1 MAIPINAIRPYR
13 HLVRYAEWAYD
24 NNNGTRFRSHLQDN
38 ELKGAPLHARK
49 LQSNTSGSHNH
60 VHLGIRHGNTLVMA
74 FRGTDVPTNLENFA
88 QSERWVGLAVNLLT
102 DICYGLREPSWI
114 TGENVLVH
122 DGFLRDFD
130 RLESNLSH
138 RIDSLFNGQSLNG
151 IEVCG
156 HSLGGALATLC
167 ALWCS
172 IRWPMVPITC
182 LTIGS
187 PKVGDTGFAQAF
199 RRRNNITCYRLV
211 IPSDPVPK
219 VPNRTTEKIPFRISP
234 DARWYFKWKDSGTPT
249 WEHVGQMLQLSGG
262 PRGPRRLVKVWGL
275 FPLSLSSHS
284 PWGYVVTVQNMLG
297 L

>member
-1 MAIPINAIRPYR
+1 MAIPVNAIRPYR

-38 ELKGAPLHARK
+38 ELEGAPLHARM

-60 VHLGIRHGNTLVMA
+60 VHLGIRNGNTLVMA

-88 QSERWVGLAVNLLT
+88 QSERWGAFL
-102 DICYGLREPSWI
+102 DYG
-114 TGENVLVH
+114 
-122 DGFLRDFD
+122 
-130 RLESNLSH
+130 
-138 RIDSLFNGQSLNG
+138 LFNGRSLNG

-156 HSLGGALATLC
+156 HSLGEALATLC

-187 PKVGDTGFAQAF
+187 PKVGDAGFAQAF

-234 DARWYFKWKDSGTPT
+234 DARCYFKWKDPGTPT
-249 WEHVGQMLQLSGG
+249 WEHGYDCSS
-262 PRGPRRLVKVWGL
+262 RGCATVLATGVQAVESQVQAFGTSQSATTEEPAD
-275 FPLSLSSHS
+275 PLPNGTFESTISSHNS
-284 PWGYVVTVQNMLG
+284 LPSTM
-297 L
+297 